1 MAHRSSRHLAKS
13 AVQRIFF
20 LLLALIRLTLNTRMT
35 RIKSLFASAMVLI
48 SSALWAQQDVQFT
61 QYYHNRLGFNPGVAG
76 SGEGICVNMG
86 QRLQWVGFE
95 GAPNTLNVNASIP
108 LDVLHGGLM
117 VNIVNDRI
125 GFFEDVSAALGYAY
139 QMDLG
144 AGRLGLGLAVDF
156 KNKNVRNAQWIYPD
170 NPSDPAV
177 VGNGATSFTPELKF
191 GAYYTTDTWFA
202 GLSTSRL
209 LQSDAPFSGSSARF
223 KSTMHYFLTGGYSF
237 DLPTST
243 PIRITPSVLLKSDLN
258 SNLSIDLNANA
269 VLMDKIYAGLG
280 YRNQDAMSIMLGY
293 QILPSLRASY
303 SYDLTTSSLSAYS
316 SGSHELF
323 LTYCFTI
330 EIPPRV
336 NGSYRNPRFL

>member
-1 MAHRSSRHLAKS
+1 VAHRSTRHLVKS
-13 AVQRIFF
+13 EEQTNFF
-20 LLLALIRLTLNTRMT
+20 LLLALIRLTLNTRMI
-35 RIKSLFASAMVLI
+35 RFKSLFAGAMVLI
-48 SSALWAQQDVQFT
+48 SSSLWAQQDVQFT

-108 LDVLHGGLM
+108 LEVLHGGLM
-117 VNIVNDRI
+117 VNVVNDRI

-177 VGNGATSFTPELKF
+177 VGTGATSFTPELNF

-202 GLSTSRL
+202 GLSTSRM
-209 LQSDAPFSGSSARF
+209 LQSDAPFSGSSARY
-223 KSTMHYFLTGGYSF
+223 KSTLHYFLTGGYSF

-243 PIRITPSVLLKSDLN
+243 PIRLTPSVLIKSDLN

-269 VLMDKIYAGLG
+269 VIMDKLYAGLG

-293 QILPSLRASY
+293 QIMPSLRAAY

>member
-1 MAHRSSRHLAKS
+1 
-13 AVQRIFF
+13 
-20 LLLALIRLTLNTRMT
+20 
-35 RIKSLFASAMVLI
+35 
-48 SSALWAQQDVQFT
+48 
-61 QYYHNRLGFNPGVAG
+61 
-76 SGEGICVNMG
+76 MG

-95 GAPNTLNVNASIP
+95 GAPTTLNVNASIP
-108 LDVLHGGLM
+108 VEVLHGGLM

-144 AGRLGLGLAVDF
+144 AGRLGVGLSVDF

-177 VGNGATSFTPELKF
+177 AGTGATSFTPELNF

-209 LQSDAPFSGSSARF
+209 LQSDATFSGSSARY
-223 KSTMHYFLTGGYSF
+223 KSTLHYFLTGGYSF

-243 PIRITPSVLLKSDLN
+243 PIRITPSVLIKSDLN
-258 SNLSIDLNANA
+258 SNLSLDLNANA
-269 VLMDKIYAGLG
+269 VIMDKLYAGLG

-293 QILPSLRASY
+293 QIMPSLRASY

-330 EIPPRV
+330 EIPPRI